1 MKSIEDILSN
11 NKKSYIQF
19 SRTQYI
25 CANILSKNIG
35 IKISASAIQ
44 YNNNILT
51 VLTSPIIKTEIHI
64 QENIILKEMKENGIV
79 VSTIF

>member
-1 MKSIEDILSN
+1 MKSIEDILSV

-19 SRTQYI
+19 SRIQYI
-25 CANILSKNIG
+25 CADILSKNIG
-35 IKISASAIQ
+35 IKIQASNIQ

-51 VLTSPIIKTEIHI
+51 VLTNPIIKTEIHI
-64 QENIILKEMKENGIV
+64 QENIILKEMKECGII